1 MKGTTPFPRLALGKG
16 GSLGANSH
24 EGAFDWGYVRG
35 MNPTDELSSYYAE
48 LLEGTYDCVDRVVLN
63 AYFPMGQTGGG
74 LRTWWRQLHGSDAN
88 LNDDQLRD
96 MAGRLSRRLRAYCA
110 QHQVPVIDAEAG
122 QRKHELAEEHLPQD
136 PKFRGLFL
144 VITGNA
150 PAPVWEV
157 KRNAQHQIIEVQHR
171 RKWPYVKHYY
181 FHLMDPE
188 WGHVTLRMCGYP
200 PFGTQVILNG
210 HEWVERQAVRQ
221 KVTVAKSGNCFVEG
235 SDFAQVNRLAALL
248 QRESAIGKLA
258 AVCERWIYSSAL
270 CFALTREEQQRSGFH
285 YQYSVFQLEL
295 SRNLLF
301 ARGGTMD
308 EVYQKLIDR
317 TRQPLELEHLKTIFG
332 FRHRPRQKLKRGRPG
347 PEVAKEVQAQGYNLT
362 VFKVRWGNLTL
373 KIYNKGGRVLRVE
386 VVVHNAKEL
395 RCGRVLQKLPVLLER
410 MSGMLVRFLNT
421 VQVAH
426 VSFLDQGAFE
436 RWAEPSTRG
445 TRRLAGIDLNKARNR
460 HVVDAVVGLAT
471 QPEGF
476 RLAELAAAVR
486 ARAGWGPK
494 RYSVRQAAY
503 DLAKLRGKKLVRR
516 KDQSRRYV
524 SDPSGVRTMC
534 AYLLLREKVIKPL
547 LAGVTRPVGRPPK
560 VLNPL
565 DRHYVNLRDELNRA
579 FETIGL
585 AA

>member
-1 MKGTTPFPRLALGKG
+1 
-16 GSLGANSH
+16 
-24 EGAFDWGYVRG
+24 
-35 MNPTDELSSYYAE
+35 MNPSDELSSYYAE
-48 LLEGTYDCVDRVVLN
+48 LLEGSYDCVDRVVLN

-88 LNDDQLRD
+88 LNDGELRD
-96 MAGRLSRRLRAYCA
+96 MAGTLSRRLRAYCA
-110 QHQVPVIDAEAG
+110 RHQVPVIEAEAG
-122 QRKHELAEEHLPQD
+122 QRKHELAAEHLPKD

-157 KRNAQHQIIEVQHR
+157 KRNARNQIIEVQHR

-181 FHLMDPE
+181 FHLIDGE

-221 KVTVAKSGNCFVEG
+221 QVTVAKSGNCFVGG

-270 CFALTREEQQRSGFH
+270 CFALTREEQQRSGFQ

-332 FRHRPRQKLKRGRPG
+332 FRHRPRQKLKRGRRG
-347 PEVAKEVQAQGYNLT
+347 PEAAKEVQAQGYDLT
-362 VFKVRWGNLTL
+362 VFKVRWGNLVL
-373 KIYNKGGRVLRVE
+373 KIYDKGGRVLRVE

-395 RCGRVLQKLPVLLER
+395 RCGKVLQKLPVLLER

-471 QPEGF
+471 QPTGF
-476 RLAELAAAVR
+476 SLAELAEAVR
-486 ARAGWGPK
+486 ARTGWGPK

-503 DLAKLRGKKLVRR
+503 DLAKLRGKKLAKR
-516 KDQSRRYV
+516 KEKSRRYI

-547 LAGVTRPVGRPPK
+547 LAGVVRPPGRPPK

-565 DRHYVNLRDELNRA
+565 DRHYVNLREELNRT

>member
-1 MKGTTPFPRLALGKG
+1 
-16 GSLGANSH
+16 
-24 EGAFDWGYVRG
+24 
-35 MNPTDELSSYYAE
+35 MNPPDELSRYYAE
-48 LLEGTYDCVDRVVLN
+48 LLEGSYDCVDRVVLN

-96 MAGRLSRRLRAYCA
+96 MAGALSRRLRAYCA
-110 QHQVPVIDAEAG
+110 RHQVPVIEAEAG
-122 QRKHELAEEHLPQD
+122 QRKHELAEEHLPKD

-157 KRNAQHQIIEVQHR
+157 KRNAQNQIIEVQHR

-181 FHLMDPE
+181 FHLIDAE

-221 KVTVAKSGNCFVEG
+221 QVTVAKSGNCFVEG

-270 CFALTREEQQRSGFH
+270 CFALTREEQQRSGFQ

-301 ARGGTMD
+301 ARGATMD

-317 TRQPLELEHLKTIFG
+317 TRQPLELEQLKTIFG
-332 FRHRPRQKLKRGRPG
+332 FRHRPRQKLKRGRTG
-347 PEVAKEVQAQGYNLT
+347 PEVAKEVQAHGYDLT

-373 KIYNKGGRVLRVE
+373 KIYDKGGRVLRVE

-395 RCGRVLQKLPVLLER
+395 RCGKVLQKLPVLLER

-471 QPEGF
+471 QPAGF
-476 RLAELAAAVR
+476 SLAELAEAVR
-486 ARAGWGPK
+486 ARTGWGPK

-547 LAGVTRPVGRPPK
+547 LAGVVRRTGRPPK
-560 VLNPL
+560 VLHPL
-565 DRHYVNLRDELNRA
+565 DQHYVNLRVELNRT
-579 FETIGL
+579 FETLGL
-585 AA
+585 TA

>member
-1 MKGTTPFPRLALGKG
+1 
-16 GSLGANSH
+16 
-24 EGAFDWGYVRG
+24 

-48 LLEGTYDCVDRVVLN
+48 LLEGSYDCVDRVVLN

-88 LNDDQLRD
+88 LNDGQLRD
-96 MAGRLSRRLRAYCA
+96 MAGTLSRRLRAYCA
-110 QHQVPVIDAEAG
+110 RHQVPVIDAEAG

-157 KRNAQHQIIEVQHR
+157 KRNAQNQIIEVQPR
-171 RKWPYVKHYY
+171 RKWPYVKHYH
-181 FHLMDPE
+181 FHLIDPE

-210 HEWVERQAVRQ
+210 HEWVERQAQRQ
-221 KVTVAKSGNCFVEG
+221 QVTVAKSGNCFVEG
-235 SDFAQVNRLAALL
+235 SDFAQVNRLAARL

-258 AVCERWIYSSAL
+258 AVCERWLYSSAL
-270 CFALTREEQQRSGFH
+270 CFALTREEQQRSGFQ

-317 TRQPLELEHLKTIFG
+317 TRQPLELEHLKIIFG
-332 FRHRPRQKLKRGRPG
+332 FRHRPRQKLKRGGRG
-347 PEVAKEVQAQGYNLT
+347 PEVAKEVQAYGYDLT
-362 VFKVRWGNLTL
+362 VFKVRWGNLVL
-373 KIYNKGGRVLRVE
+373 KIYDKGGRVLRVE

-395 RCGRVLQKLPVLLER
+395 CCGKVLQKLPVLLER

-476 RLAELAAAVR
+476 SLAELAEAVR
-486 ARAGWGPK
+486 ARTGWGPK

-503 DLAKLRGKKLVRR
+503 DLAKLRGKKLARR

-547 LAGVTRPVGRPPK
+547 LAGAVHPAGRPPK
-560 VLNPL
+560 VLSPL
-565 DRHYVNLRDELNRA
+565 DQHYVNLREELNRT

>member
-1 MKGTTPFPRLALGKG
+1 
-16 GSLGANSH
+16 
-24 EGAFDWGYVRG
+24 

-48 LLEGTYDCVDRVVLN
+48 LLEGSYDCVDRVVLN

-88 LNDDQLRD
+88 LNDGQLRD
-96 MAGRLSRRLRAYCA
+96 MAGTLSRRLRAYCA
-110 QHQVPVIDAEAG
+110 RHQVPVIDAEAG
-122 QRKHELAEEHLPQD
+122 QRKHELAEEHLPKD

-157 KRNAQHQIIEVQHR
+157 KRNARNQIIEVQHR

-181 FHLMDPE
+181 FHLIDAE

-221 KVTVAKSGNCFVEG
+221 QVTVAKSGNCFVEG
-235 SDFAQVNRLAALL
+235 SDFAQVNRLAARL
-248 QRESAIGKLA
+248 QRASAIGKLA
-258 AVCERWIYSSAL
+258 AVCERWLYSSAL
-270 CFALTREEQQRSGFH
+270 CFALTREEQQRSGFQ

-332 FRHRPRQKLKRGRPG
+332 FRHRPRQKLKRGRRG
-347 PEVAKEVQAQGYNLT
+347 PEVAKEVQAHSYDLT

-373 KIYNKGGRVLRVE
+373 KIYDKGGRVLRVE

-395 RCGRVLQKLPVLLER
+395 RCGKVLQKLPVLLER

-471 QPEGF
+471 QPGGF
-476 RLAELAAAVR
+476 SLAELAEAVR
-486 ARAGWGPK
+486 ARTGWGAK
-494 RYSVRQAAY
+494 RYSARQAAY
-503 DLAKLRGKKLVRR
+503 DLAKLRGKKLARR
-516 KDQSRRYV
+516 KEKSRRYV
-524 SDPSGVRTMC
+524 SDLSGVRTMC

-547 LAGVTRPVGRPPK
+547 LAGVVHPTGRPPK
-560 VLNPL
+560 LLNPL
-565 DRHYVNLRDELNRA
+565 DAHYVTLREELNRT

>member
-1 MKGTTPFPRLALGKG
+1 
-16 GSLGANSH
+16 
-24 EGAFDWGYVRG
+24 

-88 LNDDQLRD
+88 LNDGPLRD
-96 MAGRLSRRLRAYCA
+96 MAGTLSRRLRAYCA
-110 QHQVPVIDAEAG
+110 RHQVPVIDAEAG
-122 QRKHELAEEHLPQD
+122 QRKHELAEEHLPKD

-157 KRNAQHQIIEVQHR
+157 KRNAQNQIIEVQHR

-210 HEWVERQAVRQ
+210 HEWVERQAQRQ

-248 QRESAIGKLA
+248 QRASAIGKLA
-258 AVCERWIYSSAL
+258 AVCERWLYSSAL
-270 CFALTREEQQRSGFH
+270 CFALTREEQQRSGFQ

-332 FRHRPRQKLKRGRPG
+332 FRHRPRQKLKRGRRG
-347 PEVAKEVQAQGYNLT
+347 PEVAKEVQAHGYDLT

-373 KIYNKGGRVLRVE
+373 KIYDKGGRVLRVE
-386 VVVHNAKEL
+386 VVVHNAKDL
-395 RCGRVLQKLPVLLER
+395 RCGKVLQKLPVLLER

-476 RLAELAAAVR
+476 SLAEVAEAVR
-486 ARAGWGPK
+486 ARTGWGPK

-547 LAGVTRPVGRPPK
+547 LAGVTRPIGRPPK
-560 VLNPL
+560 ALSPL
-565 DRHYVNLRDELNRA
+565 DRHYVNLREELNRT